1 MNGTKQFT
9 EASDRVIYG
18 RRAWRGRL
26 KGIGQRSLDEA
37 PVIMPER
44 VTLKRVGIPFAESP
58 RIPGEGHSAQGKPE
72 PKTRP
77 RGVVDG
83 EQVDIPAPCSRV

>member
-1 MNGTKQFT
+1 MNGTKLFT
-9 EASDRVIYG
+9 EAVDRVICG

-26 KGIGQRSLDEA
+26 KWVGRRPMDEA

-44 VTLKRVGIPFAESP
+44 VTLKRVRIPFAENP

-83 EQVDIPAPCSRV
+83 EQVDIPAP